1 MVGVPVV
8 GGATLRCAVADRP
21 AQIVFVDIDDD
32 YCAVLHRIA
41 AHEGGPTGFGGGN
54 IVVPVPDSI
63 VMRDNPLPENFGD
76 ATTARS
82 CIVIAA
88 HEGGP
93 QRFCGRQHNGGG
105 TAHSIVM
112 RDNPLPKNSLWRLL
126 RGVASSMLHMRGELT
141 GVNARRE

>member
-1 MVGVPVV
+1 M
-8 GGATLRCAVADRP
+8 RCAVADRP

-76 ATTARS
+76 ATTGRC

-93 QRFCGRQHNGGG
+93 TGFGGG
-105 TAHSIVM
+105 NIMVPVPNWFVID
-112 RDNPLPKNSLWRLL
+112 DNSLPKNSVMALL
-126 RGVASSMLHMRGELT
+126 RRVGSWSLRMRGAPPVFSEAT
-141 GVNARRE
+141 